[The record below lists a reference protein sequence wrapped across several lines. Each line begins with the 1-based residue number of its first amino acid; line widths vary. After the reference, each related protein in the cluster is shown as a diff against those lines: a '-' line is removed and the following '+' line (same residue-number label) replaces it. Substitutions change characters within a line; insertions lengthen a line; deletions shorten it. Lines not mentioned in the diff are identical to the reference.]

1 MTPMDTAIKAV
12 EQATAFYIKDLEV
25 LTDEQLVQSA
35 GGTARKA
42 IDFSFEV
49 GEVNLQFAARLKGQ
63 EPAPSL
69 SGDDWAVAP
78 EELRTKSAIID
89 YIQTAANEL
98 ISAAR
103 AIPEEEIGKL
113 VGAPGRERPAYAL
126 VNFGG
131 MHTMYHDAQLN
142 FIQAISGDTEVHWF

>member
-25 LTDEQLVQSA
+25 MTDDQLLQSA

-42 IDFSFEV
+42 IDFSYEV
-49 GEVNLQFAARLKGQ
+49 GEVTLQFASRLKGE

-69 SGDDWAVAP
+69 SGDEWAVAP
-78 EELRTKSAIID
+78 EGLRSKVAMIEYIKSASD
-89 YIQTAANEL
+89 EL
-98 ISAAR
+98 ISAAK
-103 AIPEEEIGKL
+103 AIPEDEIGKL
-113 VGAPGRERPAYAL
+113 VGSPGRERPAYAL

-131 MHTMYHDAQLN
+131 MHIMYHDAQLN
-142 FIQAISGDTEVHWF
+142 FIQSLKGDLAMHWG